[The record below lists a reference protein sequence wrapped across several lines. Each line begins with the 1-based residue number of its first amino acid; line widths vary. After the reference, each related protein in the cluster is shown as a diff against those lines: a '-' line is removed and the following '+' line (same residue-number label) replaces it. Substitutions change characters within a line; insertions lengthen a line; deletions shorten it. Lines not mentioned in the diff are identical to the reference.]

1 MEFRNCFV
9 FRFSCFGF
17 NVLILHMLKF
27 TKPCLCRYVFVI
39 TLILFTVLVSD
50 RHLSGEG
57 NIVPMKYRK
66 VTLDNGLRVIMV
78 DHHEL
83 PIVAIELMVKAGS
96 VHEPG
101 EKPGL
106 AHIVA
111 QLLREGTRTK
121 ESLEISESIDFIGGS
136 LSVDCEYDSS
146 SVTTTALVKHFDTI
160 LDLLSE
166 VARFPAFNAK
176 EIEFH
181 RDKIITAILREK
193 DNKASIASRHFS
205 EMLYGEHPYSH
216 PPVGT
221 TKGLEA
227 ISRDEIIQF
236 HKTHYLPNN
245 SILTVVGD
253 IDYDKTLADIKKAFG
268 GWKRGAVLPPT
279 LPPVPKI
286 NGYKLRIVNKPDL
299 TQTEIRLGHM
309 GIARD
314 NPDYFALMLLN
325 HVFGRGPASRL
336 YTKVRSEKGLTYGAN
351 SGFVARKLRGPF
363 YVRTYSKNETAV
375 ETLLLVL
382 DELKKLKSG
391 GVTKEELASA
401 KSFYVG
407 HYPLSMETAAQIAS
421 KIIVQEFYGLPED
434 YIDRYID
441 NVMAVSMEDIE
452 GAVKRVLDP
461 GNMVITLV
469 SKSEEILKKA
479 KVLGEVELK
488 EL

>member
-1 MEFRNCFV
+1 
-9 FRFSCFGF
+9 
-17 NVLILHMLKF
+17 MLKI
-27 TKPCLCRYVFVI
+27 TKSHFCRYAFVI
-39 TLILFTVLVSD
+39 TLILFSILVND
-50 RHLSGEG
+50 KHLSGEE
-57 NIVPMKYRK
+57 NIVTMKDRK
-66 VTLDNGLRVIMV
+66 ATLDNGLRVIMV
-78 DHHEL
+78 EHHEL
-83 PIVAIELMVKAGS
+83 PIVAIEMLVKAGS
-96 VHEPG
+96 VHESRD
-101 EKPGL
+101 KPGL
-106 AHIVA
+106 AHIVT

-121 ESLEISESIDFIGGS
+121 DSLEISESIDFIGGS

-166 VARFPAFNAK
+166 VVRFPTFKAK
-176 EIEFH
+176 EIELH
-181 RDKIITAILREK
+181 RDKAITAILREK
-193 DNKASIASRHFS
+193 DNKASIAVRHFS
-205 EMLYGEHPYSH
+205 EMLYGEHPYANF
-216 PPVGT
+216 PIGT
-221 TKGLEA
+221 TKGLKA

-253 IDYDKTLADIKKAFG
+253 IDYEKTLDCVKKAFG
-268 GWKRGAVLPPT
+268 DWKRGAVSKPT
-279 LPPVPKI
+279 LPAVPKI
-286 NGYKLRIVNKPDL
+286 DGYKIRIVNKPDL

-309 GIARD
+309 GIARND
-314 NPDYFALMLLN
+314 PDYFALMLLN
-325 HVFGRGPASRL
+325 HIFGRGPASRL

-351 SGFVARKLRGPF
+351 SGFAARKLQGPF
-363 YVRTYSKNETAV
+363 YIRTYSKNETAI

-421 KIIVQEFYGLPED
+421 KILVQEFYGLPED
-434 YIDRYID
+434 YMDKYLD
-441 NVMAVSMEDIE
+441 SVMAVSMEDIE
-452 GAVKRVLDP
+452 GAIKRVLDP

-469 SKSEEILKKA
+469 SKSEDILEEA

>member
-1 MEFRNCFV
+1 
-9 FRFSCFGF
+9 
-17 NVLILHMLKF
+17 MLKF

-96 VHEPG
+96 VHESR

-136 LSVDCEYDSS
+136 LSVDCEYSSS
-146 SVTTTALVKHFDTI
+146 SVTTTALVKHFETI

-166 VARFPAFNAK
+166 VTRFPAFNPK
-176 EIEFH
+176 EIELH
-181 RDKIITAILREK
+181 RDKTITAILREK

-205 EMLYGEHPYSH
+205 EMLYGGHPYAN
-216 PPVGT
+216 PPIGT
-221 TKGLEA
+221 AKGLKA

-253 IDYDKTLADIKKAFG
+253 IDYEKTLADIKKTFG
-268 GWKRGAVLPPT
+268 DWKRGEVLLPT
-279 LPPVPKI
+279 LPPVTKI
-286 NGYKLRIVNKPDL
+286 DGYKIRIVNKPDL

-314 NPDYFALMLLN
+314 DPDYFAIMLLN
-325 HVFGRGPASRL
+325 HIFGRGPASRL

-351 SGFVARKLRGPF
+351 SGFAARKLRGPF
-363 YVRTYSKNETAV
+363 YVRTYSKNETAI
-375 ETLLLVL
+375 ETLLVVL

-421 KIIVQEFYGLPED
+421 RILVQEFYGLPED
-434 YIDRYID
+434 YIEKYLD

-452 GAVKRVLDP
+452 GAIKRVLDP
-461 GNMVITLV
+461 ENMVITLV
-469 SKSEEILKKA
+469 SKSEDILKEAKA
-479 KVLGEVELK
+479 LGEVELK

>member
-1 MEFRNCFV
+1 
-9 FRFSCFGF
+9 
-17 NVLILHMLKF
+17 MLKF

-50 RHLSGEG
+50 RHLIGEG

-96 VHEPG
+96 VHESR

-146 SVTTTALVKHFDTI
+146 SVTTTALVKHFETI

-166 VARFPAFNAK
+166 VTRFPVFNAK
-176 EIEFH
+176 EIELH
-181 RDKIITAILREK
+181 RDKTITAILREK

-205 EMLYGEHPYSH
+205 EMLYGGHPYAN
-216 PPVGT
+216 PPIGT
-221 TKGLEA
+221 AKGLKA

-253 IDYDKTLADIKKAFG
+253 IDYEKTLAGIKKTFG
-268 GWKRGAVLPPT
+268 DWKRGEVLSPA
-279 LPPVPKI
+279 LPPVTKI
-286 NGYKLRIVNKPDL
+286 DGYKIRIVNKPDL

-314 NPDYFALMLLN
+314 DPDYFALMLLN
-325 HVFGRGPASRL
+325 HIFGRGPASRL

-351 SGFVARKLRGPF
+351 SGFAARKLRGPF
-363 YVRTYSKNETAV
+363 YVRTYSKNETAI
-375 ETLLLVL
+375 ETLLVVL

-421 KIIVQEFYGLPED
+421 RIIVQEFYGLPED
-434 YIDRYID
+434 YIEKYLDS
-441 NVMAVSMEDIE
+441 VMAVSMKDIE
-452 GAVKRVLDP
+452 GAIKRVLDP

-469 SKSEEILKKA
+469 SKSEEILEKA
-479 KVLGEVELK
+479 KALGEIELK

>member
-1 MEFRNCFV
+1 MLKITK
-9 FRFSCFGF
+9 SCFY
-17 NVLILHMLKF
+17 
-27 TKPCLCRYVFVI
+27 RYVFVI
-39 TLILFTVLVSD
+39 TFILFTVLIND
-50 RHLSGEG
+50 KNLSGEG
-57 NIVPMKYRK
+57 NTVSMKYRK
-66 VTLDNGLRVIMV
+66 TTLDNGLRVIMV

-96 VHEPG
+96 VHESR

-136 LSVDCEYDSS
+136 LSVDCGYDTS
-146 SVTTTALVKHFDTI
+146 SVATTALVRHFDTI

-166 VARFPAFNAK
+166 VVRFPAFNAK
-176 EIEFH
+176 EIELH
-181 RDKIITAILREK
+181 RNKTITAILREK
-193 DNKASIASRHFS
+193 DNKASIAGRHFS
-205 EMLYGEHPYSH
+205 EMLYGEHPYAN

-221 TKGLEA
+221 TKGLES
-227 ISRDEIIQF
+227 ISREGIVQF

-253 IDYDKTLADIKKAFG
+253 IDYEKTLAGIKKAFG
-268 GWKRGAVLPPT
+268 DWKSGTISKQT

-286 NGYKLRIVNKPDL
+286 DGYKIRIVNKPDL

-314 NPDYFALMLLN
+314 DPDYFALMLLN
-325 HVFGRGPASRL
+325 HIFGRGPASRL

-351 SGFVARKLRGPF
+351 SGFAARKLRGPF
-363 YVRTYSKNETAV
+363 YIRTYSKNETAV
-375 ETLLLVL
+375 ETLRVVL

-391 GVTKEELASA
+391 GVTKEELESA
-401 KSFYVG
+401 KSFFVG
-407 HYPLSMETAAQIAS
+407 HYPLSMETPSQIAS
-421 KIIVQEFYGLPED
+421 KVVVQEFYGLPED
-434 YIDRYID
+434 YIDKYLD
-441 NVMAVSMEDIE
+441 NVMAVSRKDIE
-452 GAVKRVLDP
+452 GAIKRVLDP

-469 SKSEEILKKA
+469 SRSEEILKET
-479 KVLGEVELK
+479 KVHWERLS
-488 EL
+488 

>member
-1 MEFRNCFV
+1 
-9 FRFSCFGF
+9 
-17 NVLILHMLKF
+17 MLKI
-27 TKPCLCRYVFVI
+27 TKPYFCRYVFVI
-39 TLILFTVLVSD
+39 TLVLFTVLVND

-66 VTLDNGLRVIMV
+66 ATLDNGLRVIMV
-78 DHHEL
+78 EHHEL

-101 EKPGL
+101 GKPGL
-106 AHIVA
+106 AHIVT

-121 ESLEISESIDFIGGS
+121 GSLEISESIDFIGGS
-136 LSVDCEYDSS
+136 LSVDCGHDSS
-146 SVTTTALVKHFDTI
+146 SVTTTALVKHFETI
-160 LDLLSE
+160 LELLSE
-166 VARFPAFNAK
+166 VARFPAFKAK
-176 EIEFH
+176 EIELH
-181 RDKIITAILREK
+181 RDKTITAILREK
-193 DNKASIASRHFS
+193 DNKALIAGRHFS
-205 EMLYGEHPYSH
+205 EMLYGEHPYAH
-216 PPVGT
+216 PPIGT
-221 TKGLEA
+221 TKGLKT
-227 ISRDEIIQF
+227 ITRDEIIQF

-253 IDYDKTLADIKKAFG
+253 IDYDKTLAGIKEIFG
-268 GWKRGAVLPPT
+268 DWKSGAISKQT

-286 NGYKLRIVNKPDL
+286 DGYKIRIVNKPDL

-314 NPDYFALMLLN
+314 DPDYFALMLLN
-325 HVFGRGPASRL
+325 HIFGRGPASRL

-351 SGFVARKLRGPF
+351 SGFAARKLRGPF
-363 YVRTYSKNETAV
+363 YIRTYSKNETAI
-375 ETLLLVL
+375 ETLLVVL

-434 YIDRYID
+434 YTDKYLE

-452 GAVKRVLDP
+452 GAIKRVLDP

-469 SKSEEILKKA
+469 SKSEEILKEAKA
-479 KVLGEVELK
+479 LGEVELR